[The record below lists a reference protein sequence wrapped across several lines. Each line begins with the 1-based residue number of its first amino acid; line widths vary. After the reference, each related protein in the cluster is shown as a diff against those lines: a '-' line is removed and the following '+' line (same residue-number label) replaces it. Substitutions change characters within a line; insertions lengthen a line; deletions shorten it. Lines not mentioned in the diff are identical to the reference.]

1 MKKMLGV
8 GFTMKILGI
17 SGTIIGSKTS
27 IVVNEVINM
36 IKKMNPEVET
46 EILDLK
52 QYDVQ
57 FCDGRPPS
65 EYTGD
70 TKKVIDMISSADSYI
85 IGTPIF
91 QGSFSGT
98 LKNLIDLVPPAEFK
112 NKVMG
117 FAATGGNYQHYLVVE
132 NQLKPIAG
140 YLNAYVPPSFIFA
153 HNEHF
158 NSQNE
163 IINPDL
169 LRSIE
174 ALSEQVIH
182 MQDKL
187 IYSK

>member
-8 GFTMKILGI
+8 GLTMKILGI
-17 SGTIIGSKTS
+17 SGTITGSKTL

-52 QYDVQ
+52 QFDVQ

-91 QGSFSGT
+91 QGSFSGA
-98 LKNLIDLVPPAEFK
+98 LKNLIDLVPP
-112 NKVMG
+112 
-117 FAATGGNYQHYLVVE
+117 
-132 NQLKPIAG
+132 
-140 YLNAYVPPSFIFA
+140 
-153 HNEHF
+153 
-158 NSQNE
+158 
-163 IINPDL
+163 
-169 LRSIE
+169 
-174 ALSEQVIH
+174 
-182 MQDKL
+182 
-187 IYSK
+187 